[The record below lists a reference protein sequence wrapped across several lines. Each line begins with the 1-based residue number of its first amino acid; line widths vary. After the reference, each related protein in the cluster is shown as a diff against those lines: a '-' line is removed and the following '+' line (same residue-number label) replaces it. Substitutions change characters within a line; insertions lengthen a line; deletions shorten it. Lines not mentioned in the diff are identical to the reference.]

1 MRAIDEGAL
10 PRSLLACFPSP
21 DGDDGALV
29 ALLQLLR
36 PITVTPGLE
45 ASAW

>member
-1 MRAIDEGAL
+1 MPAIDVGSL
-10 PRSLLACFPSP
+10 PSSLLACFTSS

-36 PITVTPGLE
+36 PITMTPGLE
-45 ASAW
+45 ASAS